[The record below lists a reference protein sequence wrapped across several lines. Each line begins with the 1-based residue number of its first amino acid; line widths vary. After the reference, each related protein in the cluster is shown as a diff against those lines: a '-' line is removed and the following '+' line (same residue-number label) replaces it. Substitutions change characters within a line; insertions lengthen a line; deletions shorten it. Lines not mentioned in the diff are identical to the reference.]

1 MQVINSPT
9 FKTFERRNIMKNNQF
24 KNKVAEVFSESHRTD
39 LQTRLNTFIFYLKK
53 SNIDEL
59 TEALEKV
66 NKDVIIDRILE
77 IDRETLKK
85 HSINISEIR
94 RRLTESDFDKIRQIS
109 QPRGDIV
116 VSKLKQLINW

>member
-1 MQVINSPT
+1 
-9 FKTFERRNIMKNNQF
+9 MKNSQF
-24 KNKVAEVFSESHRTD
+24 KKKVEEVFCESHRTD

-77 IDRETLKK
+77 IDKETLKK

-116 VSKLKQLINW
+116 VNKLKELINW